1 MMKSLLLMPLLCVAL
16 SACQATKP
24 QNVCDG
30 WGRLSPS
37 LDTSVTILRKD
48 RPFAN
53 QVAAH
58 NEFGAS
64 KGCWK

>member
-1 MMKSLLLMPLLCVAL
+1 MIKSLLLMPLLCVGL
-16 SACQATKP
+16 SGCPSQTL
-24 QNVCDG
+24 QSVCDG
-30 WGRLSPS
+30 WGRLNPS

-58 NEFGAS
+58 NKFGAS